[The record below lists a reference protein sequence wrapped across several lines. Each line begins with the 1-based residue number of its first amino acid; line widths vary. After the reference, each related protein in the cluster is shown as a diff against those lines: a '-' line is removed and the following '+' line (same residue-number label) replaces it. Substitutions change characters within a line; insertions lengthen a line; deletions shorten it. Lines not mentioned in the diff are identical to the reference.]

1 MQHPEV
7 SMQHPPSID
16 AGTAKH
22 AVAAEPWRVERIHDT
37 LEQHSQCLQFGGG
50 QIIGN
55 VCLCR
60 CSGTAKHMV
69 PAEP

>member
-1 MQHPEV
+1 
-7 SMQHPPSID
+7 MQHPPSID

-22 AVAAEPWRVERIHDT
+22 AAAAEPWRVKRIHVT
-37 LEQHSQCLQFGGG
+37 LEQHSQCLQFGDG

-55 VCLCR
+55 VCLFGE
-60 CSGTAKHMV
+60 CSGSAKHML